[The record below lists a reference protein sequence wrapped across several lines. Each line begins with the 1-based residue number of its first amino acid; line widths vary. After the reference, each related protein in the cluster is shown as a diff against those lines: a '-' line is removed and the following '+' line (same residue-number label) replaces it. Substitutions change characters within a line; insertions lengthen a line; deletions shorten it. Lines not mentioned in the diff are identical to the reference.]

1 MFAAYARGN
10 FNVIALSVCG
20 VKSDIYGWQFH
31 NVPLCV
37 GYVKCGIWAWQFFYC
52 VRNKHGKG
60 VSLLQMSIVP
70 LIFVIIY

>member
-1 MFAAYARGN
+1 MRRSILI
-10 FNVIALSVCG
+10 VSPRSVCG
-20 VKSDIYGWQFH
+20 VKCGICGGQFH

-37 GYVKCGIWAWQFFYC
+37 GYVKFAICAWQFFYC
-52 VRNKHGKG
+52 GRNKHGKG

>member
-1 MFAAYARGN
+1 MLLLRSIY
-10 FNVIALSVCG
+10 G
-20 VKSDIYGWQFH
+20 VKCGICGGQFD

-37 GYVKCGIWAWQFFYC
+37 GYVKCGIWAWQFFYF

-60 VSLLQMSIVP
+60 VSLLQMGIVP